1 MPAPVVYVESGKFS
15 VGKVFDN
22 KLKTKVAAMMKD
34 ATEKAIK
41 EQKAFTTDKKKAA
54 GKEYVIGG
62 TVTEVACDGE
72 GAKAVLSI
80 TISPLV
86 TGKGGKIAK
95 LAMKASGKLLSR
107 ITSDLTNLGNIWG
120 QMTFGKLGGAN
131 PKKIESDVE
140 ALIDAVWR
148 KDFMKKA
155 AAILPSL

>member
-95 LAMKASGKLLSR
+95 LAMKASGKL
-107 ITSDLTNLGNIWG
+107 
-120 QMTFGKLGGAN
+120 GGVN